1 MMLIVVPA
9 AVVIFIL
16 AYSLYSAALS
26 ELSAS
31 QANAAAERARMVG
44 DWFDAAGRALSSE
57 AAAAG
62 LIAPSQCGLLAQ
74 SFLERNPGVIA
85 VRFLEGSATDCS
97 AGPSHE
103 IGDFDAT
110 VAAKSAGGEGYR
122 TVILGT
128 QVYIVSAAPRT
139 TTADPSGSA
148 LLIDPDALQRQLRPS
163 DDVGD
168 ARIALI
174 DASGAELAADPA
186 SADRRWLPSAIP
198 KALDNNW
205 RATDRGGK
213 DAAFA
218 MAPVPGSSLNLLMRF
233 DDRRRGQARRQ
244 LVVLSLA
251 QVAMLALLAFFYAG
265 TIRRDIVRW
274 IVGLDAAA
282 RARGGDPESRAKA
295 PVANNMPS
303 ELRSVAESFNAMA
316 DHVVE
321 HQVAL
326 KTSLDQNRVLMLE
339 MHHRIKNS
347 LQVIQSYLALIRRS
361 APRAEAA
368 TLTRIEA
375 RVSVIAVAYRRRRAY
390 DRSRSSH
397 SWRKSAA
404 RRSRRCAGRASASS
418 TRSIGA
424 ARCSSIAPFRS
435 GLASWKRLSSPSMH
449 RMQVISACFCRK
461 PMTGSSSSGSSRI
474 RRRVRH
480 WRRERSSLAS
490 QIRSAQRF
498 CRLQSGKSRCGGL
511 RRDGGAWASTPRKRR
526 AWMPALRI
534 NYNHNFA
541 VRRL

>member
-1 MMLIVVPA
+1 LVKRFGLNTVWARLLGLMMLIVVPA

-375 RVSVIAVAYRRRRAY
+375 RVSVIAVAYRLALTPTGIRPISVKPFLEEICGAAVTSLRRPRQRVVYAIDWSGTLLVDRAIPLGLSLVEALIVAFNAP
-390 DRSRSSH
+390 D
-397 SWRKSAA
+397 
-404 RRSRRCAGRASASS
+404 ASYIGVLLQETDDGFVQLRVESDSS
-418 TRSIGA
+418 TGETLAPGKVVIGLANQVGA
-424 ARCSSIAPFRS
+424 ALLPASERQIA
-435 GLASWKRLSSPSMH
+435 M
-449 RMQVISACFCRK
+449 
-461 PMTGSSSSGSSRI
+461 
-474 RRRVRH
+474 
-480 WRRERSSLAS
+480 WR
-490 QIRSAQRF
+490 
-498 CRLQSGKSRCGGL
+498 
-511 RRDGGAWASTPRKRR
+511 
-526 AWMPALRI
+526 
-534 NYNHNFA
+534 FA
-541 VRRL
+541 P